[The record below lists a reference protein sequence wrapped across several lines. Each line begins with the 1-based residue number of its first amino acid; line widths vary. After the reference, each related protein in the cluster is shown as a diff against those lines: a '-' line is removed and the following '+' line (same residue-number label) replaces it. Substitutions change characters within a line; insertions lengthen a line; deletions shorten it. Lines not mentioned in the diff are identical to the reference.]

1 MAGVSGRPGWPA
13 GPLRGRLHL
22 RRGLAGLQWARAGD
36 AAPGPALLDAQ
47 PVSIAFASRP
57 GAVTK
62 TGLLVC
68 SAGEGAECALW
79 AGETCGWPSG
89 GHAWE
94 LGREDSASGV

>member
-1 MAGVSGRPGWPA
+1 
-13 GPLRGRLHL
+13 
-22 RRGLAGLQWARAGD
+22 
-36 AAPGPALLDAQ
+36 
-47 PVSIAFASRP
+47 VSIAFASRP